1 MLENS
6 EHLQFIEKIEIVTQA
21 MAFLLLALS
30 GLLPLV
36 EAGCSLLPKRRLVLY
51 DRLLR
56 TRVTLDTRHRSSTK

>member
-6 EHLQFIEKIEIVTQA
+6 EHLQFIEEIEIVPQA
-21 MAFLLLALS
+21 MGFLLLALS
-30 GLLPLV
+30 GLPLLV
-36 EAGCSLLPKRRLVLY
+36 EAGCALFPKRRLALH